1 MSSVSKSASSR
12 SSFNWSRSNVKCAIC
27 NSICRNLFTFSFS
40 CCSRLRWILSL
51 SWIFWGLMRWLRF
64 VSSSLWYTEV
74 SCCVVQIP
82 SPVIVKSTTARF
94 EEFVFIISTISF
106 CSTASSAFWSVCSA
120 SLKRF
125 NTETFWFCI
134 IDFNSSIPRPFD
146 SLSFNR
152 FNMALVQSCW
162 SCESFSNNRRSIPS
176 SFCSKSW
183 FTDSGWLSIVMV
195 VILA

>member
-40 CCSRLRWILSL
+40 CCSWLRWVLSL

-82 SPVIVKSTTARF
+82 SPVIVKSITARF
-94 EEFVFIISTISF
+94 EEFVFIISTLLF
-106 CSTASSAFWSVCSA
+106 CSKASSEFWSVCSA

-125 NTETFWFCI
+125 N
-134 IDFNSSIPRPFD
+134 FNSSISPPFD

-183 FTDSGWLSIVMV
+183 FTDSGWLSILMV